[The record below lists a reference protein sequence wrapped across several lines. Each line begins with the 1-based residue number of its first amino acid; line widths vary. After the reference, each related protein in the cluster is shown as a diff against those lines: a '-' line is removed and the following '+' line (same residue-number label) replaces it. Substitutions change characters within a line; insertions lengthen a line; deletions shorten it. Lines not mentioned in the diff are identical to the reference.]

1 MPEIKMLLVTE
12 VSKSSKKA
20 NTTFYSMKGGKYFRS
35 KINKNTSSTL
45 KQKMQ
50 RTKFGEEGRICKGM
64 KPTLAVSMEERD
76 GMSPSN
82 WFMQLND
89 ALVTVS
95 EELEVTVNYPE
106 MQLCNRDDRDMP
118 ESITVTADAET
129 HTLTF
134 VHEAEEYGAYA
145 EPTDKLYAALYNPV
159 LQRSELYEL
168 CTRAETEPVTVSVP
182 SRWEMGDVHVYVF
195 AVSEDGRSSS
205 YSEYLTVS

>member
-118 ESITVTADAET
+118 ESITVTADAEM

-145 EPTDKLYAALYNPV
+145 EPTDKLYAALYNSKSR
-159 LQRSELYEL
+159 RSKLYEL
-168 CTRAETEPVTVSVP
+168 NTRANTEPAVVNVP
-182 SRWEMGDVHVYVF
+182 QRWAMEDVKVYVF
-195 AVSEDGRSSS
+195 VLSEDGKHGSPSM
-205 YSEYLTVS
+205 YLEVE